1 MSTKIITTLGPASS
15 NPKVLQYFKEH
26 SVEIARLN
34 GSHGI
39 IEEHIRVAKL
49 AVNAGLD
56 LMLDLPGPKIR
67 LGEIHD
73 KSLVV
78 KTGEKV
84 IIEKEKQKNEKNASN
99 KENHILILPCQFSI
113 EKSTKINDIIYVD
126 DGKLQFRVLKVEAN
140 RIQAEALNNG
150 PVKTHKGVNLPYGNI
165 DIDFLTENDH
175 RLIEN
180 LLPIIKPKYVATSFV
195 KNINDIHR
203 LKNAIQD
210 ALLNIKDY
218 YPEIIVKI
226 EMAEA
231 IEPSNI
237 TNIINES
244 DMIMVARGDLALET
258 TPVHIRVPFI
268 QTDLVQLCQKK
279 NKPFIIATQILESM
293 IACPVP
299 TRAEVSDLY
308 RAVVIDKANYIMLS
322 SEAAIGL
329 YPKECVTMMHDL
341 IHYYQHS
348 TIESISSS
356 KKFANETVSKRTLKT
371 IKAQKQ
377 SKTIKTESF

>member
-150 PVKTHKGVNLPYGNI
+150 PVKTHKGVNLP
-165 DIDFLTENDH
+165 
-175 RLIEN
+175 
-180 LLPIIKPKYVATSFV
+180 
-195 KNINDIHR
+195 
-203 LKNAIQD
+203 
-210 ALLNIKDY
+210 
-218 YPEIIVKI
+218 
-226 EMAEA
+226 
-231 IEPSNI
+231 
-237 TNIINES
+237 
-244 DMIMVARGDLALET
+244 
-258 TPVHIRVPFI
+258 
-268 QTDLVQLCQKK
+268 
-279 NKPFIIATQILESM
+279 
-293 IACPVP
+293 
-299 TRAEVSDLY
+299 
-308 RAVVIDKANYIMLS
+308 
-322 SEAAIGL
+322 
-329 YPKECVTMMHDL
+329 
-341 IHYYQHS
+341 
-348 TIESISSS
+348 
-356 KKFANETVSKRTLKT
+356 
-371 IKAQKQ
+371 
-377 SKTIKTESF
+377 